1 MGVGEITGILD
12 YSAVSVRMT
21 GATQCHEGRVLR
33 DRDLEC
39 IVFVMGWS
47 WAKRVILPITQTK
60 KKQIGKQIK
69 KGQRKEL
76 QNKTKQ
82 KSLKSFDGD
91 EKGCFFF
98 LSVFSGSDFL
108 SLLIRAVPIL
118 LQTEWFYM

>member
-60 KKQIGKQIK
+60 KNKLESRLKKDNVKNYKIKQN
-69 KGQRKEL
+69 RKVL
-76 QNKTKQ
+76 NHSTATKRVVSFS
-82 KSLKSFDGD
+82 SL
-91 EKGCFFF
+91 
-98 LSVFSGSDFL
+98 FSLVRISCL
-108 SLLIRAVPIL
+108 C
-118 LQTEWFYM
+118 